1 MTSPLFSIFI
11 PTYNRADTL
20 PRALESVAAQQF
32 RDFELIIVDDGS
44 DDGTEKLLTRWKSG
58 FNGKVRLF
66 RQENQGKHVAY
77 NLAVREAEGEL
88 LVLLDS
94 DDVMLPQA
102 LSELAQCW
110 HSIPLSRRA
119 HFAGVEGLC
128 QESSGKLHGTR
139 FPEDGMDSD
148 YLEIT
153 RRHGVTGEKRHA
165 VRVDILHQFPYPVV
179 AGERHVRPSY
189 IWKQIAHHY
198 RFRYINTVL
207 QIVDFRADGLTRNAS
222 RRRLRNPG
230 GLYLYWRDDILHHQR
245 FQKNRQRRY
254 STVQYVRYSLLSGHG
269 FRIQWQEIPDVL
281 QWTLAL
287 PQGIGNYLV
296 DRLKNRLVID
306 GKN

>member
-110 HSIPLSRRA
+110 HSIPLSRR
-119 HFAGVEGLC
+119 
-128 QESSGKLHGTR
+128 
-139 FPEDGMDSD
+139 
-148 YLEIT
+148 
-153 RRHGVTGEKRHA
+153 
-165 VRVDILHQFPYPVV
+165 
-179 AGERHVRPSY
+179 
-189 IWKQIAHHY
+189 
-198 RFRYINTVL
+198 
-207 QIVDFRADGLTRNAS
+207 
-222 RRRLRNPG
+222 
-230 GLYLYWRDDILHHQR
+230 
-245 FQKNRQRRY
+245 
-254 STVQYVRYSLLSGHG
+254 
-269 FRIQWQEIPDVL
+269 
-281 QWTLAL
+281 
-287 PQGIGNYLV
+287 
-296 DRLKNRLVID
+296 
-306 GKN
+306 